1 MPLDTDWRSTPDSV
15 IQGRT
20 LDESAWR
27 IRASATDVEMDTNP
41 PRHSDGDLMQEV
53 VAGSQEALA
62 LLYDRHVDGVFAAAR
77 RLAADRQL
85 AEEVVQETFL
95 TLWNRAELYDS
106 TRGSLTTWLR
116 RIARNRALDRLR
128 AAARRPRLL
137 SAGTIAGE
145 DEPMDAALER
155 LALSAVD
162 DSAEPADPGDAAV
175 ASWTRQRVRQA
186 IGEMPEEERTVIVLA
201 YDEELSQAE
210 IAHRLD
216 WPLGTVKTRTRRALG
231 RLRAALA
238 AELGPEPVPIGDQ
251 RVAEPVYVRGGG
263 HDGSR

>member
-1 MPLDTDWRSTPDSV
+1 
-15 IQGRT
+15 
-20 LDESAWR
+20 
-27 IRASATDVEMDTNP
+27 
-41 PRHSDGDLMQEV
+41 MQEV

-95 TLWNRAELYDS
+95 TLCNRAELYDS
-106 TRGSLTTWLR
+106 TRGSLATWLR

>member
-1 MPLDTDWRSTPDSV
+1 
-15 IQGRT
+15 
-20 LDESAWR
+20 
-27 IRASATDVEMDTNP
+27 
-41 PRHSDGDLMQEV
+41 MQEV

-77 RLAADRQL
+77 RLAADRLL

-106 TRGSLTTWLR
+106 TRGSLATWLR

-137 SAGTIAGE
+137 AAGTVAGA

-155 LALSAVD
+155 LALSAVED
-162 DSAEPADPGDAAV
+162 GADSTDPGEAAV
-175 ASWTRQRVRQA
+175 ASWTRQRVRRA
-186 IGEMPEEERTVIVLA
+186 IGEMPEEERTVIILA

-231 RLRAALA
+231 HLRAALA
-238 AELGPEPVPIGDQ
+238 AELGPEPMAVGEA
-251 RVAEPVYVRGGG
+251 RVGPAYARGGG
-263 HDGSR
+263 HDGPR